1 MCRPSNVTGKSIRIK
16 KQFAGML
23 IIALLVVN
31 GCQQRG
37 LLPRT
42 SNIGRES
49 SVMNTTENPLLTEW
63 LAPFGVPPFDL
74 IRDDDYL
81 PALRQGIAEQKA
93 EINTITNSREPAN
106 FKNTI
111 EALERSGGT
120 LEKVDNVFEAVNSAN
135 SNDIIRATALEI
147 APEQATHSI
156 NILLNEKLFN
166 RIRSV
171 YRDRDT
177 LGLGPEQMRL
187 LEETYKHFVREG
199 AELDVDAKQRLRGI
213 KSQLATLSEQFSQNL
228 LAETN
233 AFELLVTDRADLGDL
248 PESLV
253 ALAGEEAKRRGHNCD
268 CWVFTLQRPS
278 INPFLEYSPDRELRR
293 EIFQGYAMR
302 GDNANG
308 ADNNNIV
315 AQIVSL
321 RAEEAQLL
329 GFRTHA
335 DYVLSDQM
343 AETPA
348 RVYELLDNIWVPALQ
363 TAQAERDALQA
374 MMKSEDID
382 AELEGWDWRYYTEK
396 LRKDNYDFDHDALRP
411 YFEYTAVRDGV
422 FKLAHKLFGLR
433 FERRNNLPT
442 WHEDQQVFAVFDAD
456 GSHLAVLYMDFFIRE
471 SKAGGAWMNSLRS
484 QSRLDGDVRPI
495 VTNNFNFPPPSGDS
509 PALLSFREAET
520 VFHEF
525 GHALHGMLSDVTYRS
540 LSGTNTPRDF
550 VEFPSQVLENW
561 MREPEVLRLFAK
573 HYETGEGIPDEIIE
587 KITASEQFNKGF
599 ETVEYMAASYLD
611 MAYHTQTVTD
621 SIDTHSFEAGAM
633 EKIHLINEIIPR
645 YRSAYFAHVFS
656 GGYSAGYYSYLW
668 SEVLD
673 ADTFQAFKETSLFDQ
688 ETARKYRRHI
698 LSKGNTRPGM
708 ELYEEFR
715 GRLPTIEPLLEK
727 RGFLENVR

>member
-1 MCRPSNVTGKSIRIK
+1 MKI
-16 KQFAGML
+16 
-23 IIALLVVN
+23 
-31 GCQQRG
+31 
-37 LLPRT
+37 
-42 SNIGRES
+42 
-49 SVMNTTENPLLTEW
+49 TENPLLAEW
-63 LAPFGVPPFDL
+63 TAPFGVPPFDL
-74 IRDDDYL
+74 IKEDDYL
-81 PALRQGIAEQKA
+81 PALRQGIAEQQA
-93 EINTITNSREPAN
+93 EIDAITDLPEPAN

-111 EALERSGGT
+111 EALERSGGV
-120 LEKVDNVFEAVNSAN
+120 LEKVASVFDAVNSAN
-135 SNDIIRATALEI
+135 SNDIIRAAAMEI

-156 NILLNEKLFN
+156 NILLNQKLFS

-171 YRDRDT
+171 YSDRDA
-177 LGLGPEQMRL
+177 LGLDPEQMRL
-187 LEETYKHFVREG
+187 LEETYKYFVREG
-199 AELDVDAKQRLRGI
+199 AELDVQAKQRLREI
-213 KSQLATLSEQFSQNL
+213 NSQLATLAEQFSQNL

-233 AFELLVTDRADLGDL
+233 AFELLVTARADLGNL

-253 ALAGEEAKRRGHNCD
+253 ALAGEEAKRRGHDCD

-278 INPFLEYSPDRELRR
+278 INPFLEYSPNRELRR

-308 ADNNNIV
+308 ADNNKIV
-315 AQIVSL
+315 TQMVSL
-321 RAEEAQLL
+321 RSERAQLL

-348 RVYELLDNIWVPALQ
+348 RVYELLDNIWTPALQ
-363 TAQAERDALQA
+363 AAETERDALQV
-374 MMKSEDID
+374 MMKSEGID
-382 AELEGWDWRYYTEK
+382 AELAGWDWRYYTEK
-396 LRKDNYDFDHDALRP
+396 LRKKNYDFDHDVLRP
-411 YFEYTAVRDGV
+411 YFEYTAVRDGA
-422 FKLAHKLFGLR
+422 FKLAQKLFGLR
-433 FERRNNLPT
+433 FERRNDLPV

-456 GSHLAVLYMDFFIRE
+456 GSHLAVLYMDFFIRA
-471 SKAGGAWMNSLRS
+471 SKIGGAWMNSLRA

-495 VTNNFNFPPPSGDS
+495 VTNNFNFPPPSGGA

-540 LSGTNTPRDF
+540 LSGTRTPRDF

-573 HYETGEGIPDEIIE
+573 HYATGEGIPDEIIE
-587 KITASEQFNKGF
+587 KITASERFNKGF
-599 ETVEYMAASYLD
+599 ETVEYMAAAYLD
-611 MAYHTQTVTD
+611 MAYHTQTVT
-621 SIDTHSFEAGAM
+621 IGVNTHSFEAAAM
-633 EKIHLINEIIPR
+633 EKIRLINEIIPR
-645 YRSAYFAHVFS
+645 YRSAYFAHIFS

-673 ADTFQAFKETSLFDQ
+673 ADAFQAFKETSLFDQ

-708 ELYEEFR
+708 ELYKAFR

-727 RGFLENVR
+727 RGFVESMR